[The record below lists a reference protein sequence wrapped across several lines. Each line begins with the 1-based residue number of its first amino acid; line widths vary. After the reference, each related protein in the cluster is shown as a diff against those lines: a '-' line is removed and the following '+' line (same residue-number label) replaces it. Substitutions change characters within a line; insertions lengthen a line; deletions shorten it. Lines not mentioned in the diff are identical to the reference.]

1 VVPTF
6 ALANAGVE
14 LSGGAVA
21 EAVTSPLGLGVL
33 LGLVAGKPIGIGA
46 AVWAGTRMRL
56 GRLPG
61 EFTPRMVLGVAM
73 LGGVAFTIALFI
85 TELALVGEGDITAAT
100 IAVLMGS
107 VTAGLLGGAIL
118 RSR

>member
-1 VVPTF
+1 MVPTF
-6 ALANAGVE
+6 ARANSGVE
-14 LSGGAVA
+14 LSGGSA

-33 LGLVAGKPIGIGA
+33 LGLVDGKPIGIGL

-61 EFTPRMVLGVAM
+61 EFTPRTVLGVAM
-73 LGGVAFTIALFI
+73 LGGVGSTIGLFI
-85 TELALVGEGDITAAT
+85 TELALVDEGNITVAT

-107 VTAGLLGGAIL
+107 AIAGLLDGAIL